1 MQKLK
6 GQIMIEKCKKQ
17 PLKSAC
23 WIYLALTLVPG
34 VFLPDNAGYLTESFV
49 RCLLPGA
56 IACWIAVKAFGAQ
69 RSSLGVEGFW
79 KSLLYSS
86 PIAVLCIINLVTAKH
101 GEIAFHQV
109 VWASCTALGEELM
122 ARFMLFRGI
131 ALGSAGEDILVGNP
145 ILLSAVI
152 FGVMHAVNAAVMGTW
167 NALFQIVYTAV
178 IGALFAWSYNK
189 TGCLLGGILWHALLN
204 LTSML

>member
-1 MQKLK
+1 MLRKSLHWVRWLWVDSRQISVRNVVITSHLFLVRKSAQPARIRSWPSNAEYGRMQKRK

-23 WIYLALTLVPG
+23 WIYLVLTLVPG
-34 VFLPDNAGYLTESFV
+34 VFLPNNTGYLTESFV
-49 RCLLPGA
+49 RYLLPGA

-69 RSSLGVEGFW
+69 RSSLGVKGFW

-109 VWASCTALGEELM
+109 VLAFCTALGEELM
-122 ARFMLFRGI
+122 ARLCCSGG
-131 ALGSAGEDILVGNP
+131 LHLV
-145 ILLSAVI
+145 LLVRISW
-152 FGVMHAVNAAVMGTW
+152 AATRSCS
-167 NALFQIVYTAV
+167 LQ
-178 IGALFAWSYNK
+178 
-189 TGCLLGGILWHALLN
+189 
-204 LTSML
+204 